1 MRMLKT
7 VSEKTIKIRIR
18 LTILICLFAIFLLWS
33 DIVWAGCDEGKRLFI
48 ESLNVTNIDE
58 RIRLLKKA
66 IEVCPDMEEAYN
78 NLGLALEEKGLLDE
92 ALNAYRKA
100 SELKPD
106 FPHPLAGVG
115 DIYRKRQ
122 QYAEAI
128 KAYRRFL
135 DLASSKEVQKK
146 YPDVTNYVSLIEG
159 NLKDC
164 ETKLKP
170 QEKQAE
176 EPGDADESSQL
187 VTAQAITEALTK
199 KTRGVSAAPSIPIKI
214 HFATNSA
221 NISPKSHRQL
231 EEIARALNDPNLR
244 DSKILIEG
252 HTDNVGSD
260 AYNLELSMKR
270 AESVKKYL
278 VERFSIDP
286 NRLETKGFGSSRPVA
301 SNDTSWGRA
310 QNRRVE
316 LVNIGSIKS
325 EESQKVFSQ
334 DKETV
339 QAQPVQDVESSR
351 PVETASSTSGSKQ
364 VESTKPER
372 EPIKLAVLELDF
384 LERSGRQDPMGRM
397 IAEFLTTAAV
407 DSGRF
412 SIVERS
418 LLEKVM
424 KELELGQTGIV
435 EEGKAREIGRMVGAE
450 AILTGSVSR
459 LGNTMRIDVRLIDVE
474 SGKIMAAANEITEG
488 DLQAL
493 SRACSSLVNKILAKL
508 R

>member
-1 MRMLKT
+1 M
-7 VSEKTIKIRIR
+7 SESRQSYERFFKVAV
-18 LTILICLFAIFLLWS
+18 LIFLLLGFLLRYE
-33 DIVWAGCDEGKRLFI
+33 IAWAGCDEGKRLFT
-48 ESLNVTNIDE
+48 ESLNVKNLDD
-58 RIRLLKKA
+58 RIRILKQA
-66 IEVCPDMEEAYN
+66 VEACPDLAEAYN

-92 ALNAYRKA
+92 ALSAYRKA
-100 SELKPD
+100 SEVKPD

-115 DIYRKRQ
+115 DIYRKKQ
-122 QYAEAI
+122 QYGDAI
-128 KAYRRFL
+128 KAYQRFL
-135 DLASSKEVQKK
+135 DLAASKDVRQK
-146 YPDVTNYVSLIEG
+146 YPDVVNYVSLVEG

-164 ETKLKP
+164 ENRLNP
-170 QEKQAE
+170 QEKQKME
-176 EPGDADESSQL
+176 SGEVDESSQI

-231 EEIARALNDPNLR
+231 EEIARALNEPALKT
-244 DSKILIEG
+244 SKILIEG
-252 HTDNVGSD
+252 HTDNVGSE
-260 AYNLELSMKR
+260 AYNLELSAKR

-278 VERFSIDP
+278 VERFGIAP
-286 NRLETKGFGSSRPVA
+286 ERLETKGFGASRPVA

-316 LVNIGSIKS
+316 LVNIGSVTS
-325 EESQKVFSQ
+325 EASQKVPSEE
-334 DKETV
+334 KG
-339 QAQPVQDVESSR
+339 QPVQGQPIQVEES
-351 PVETASSTSGSKQ
+351 PKAGETASSVT
-364 VESTKPER
+364 ETKKDTAPEPQK

-424 KELELGQTGIV
+424 KELELGQSGII
-435 EEGKAREIGRMVGAE
+435 EEGKAREIGRMVGAG

-474 SGKIMAAANEITEG
+474 SGKILAAANEITEG

-493 SRACSSLVNKILAKL
+493 SRACNSLVNKIIAKL